1 MRRALSREILHH
13 RGREFKALFDELRAS
28 LQRLFRASGEILLM
42 TGSGTAAMESSVVN
56 LLSAG
61 DEALVCSTGLFGER
75 FAEILA
81 AYGARPILL
90 RRPLGESADSGEI
103 VRSLREHPGVKAVF
117 LQHSETSTGVLN
129 DVAELSRAVRENSDA
144 LVVVDA
150 ISSLGVER
158 LEMDAWGLDAVV
170 SASQKGLMNAPGL
183 SFAALSN
190 RALKRLDEARLPRFY
205 LDWRTMRHDAPLGQT
220 PYTPAVP
227 LFAGQL
233 EALRLIEREGL
244 ENVWARAVKLSQFA
258 LERARALGFSP
269 YARHPTHGLSALLP
283 PEGEDAGRLVEALRE
298 DGIWIAHGQKQ
309 LKGKILRVAHM
320 GYIRKAAVARAFAA
334 IEARLARPPQ
344 PVRA

>member
-1 MRRALSREILHH
+1 M
-13 RGREFKALFDELRAS
+13 K
-28 LQRLFRASGEILLM
+28 
-42 TGSGTAAMESSVVN
+42 SSVVN

-220 PYTPAVP
+220 PYTPAAP

-334 IEARLARPPQ
+334 IEARLARSPQ